1 MRTKFGK
8 KCLEVFIFFDPH
20 MWRLCCLET
29 LDMWLAQ
36 ALYNHLLM
44 GPDSKLS
51 YASKQRYLN
60 PIPAAPGITKLS
72 PIPRTV
78 LFNFSFWNETG
89 VSYMVGLLG
98 RLVIYW
104 RIPILDPILL
114 KFVKLNFSSS
124 FDAKLNFE
132 LFWRETYWLLEV
144 LWRTFKSLQL
154 QCFNKRSLLHSS
166 I

>member
-1 MRTKFGK
+1 MTDSFLTKWVQLGRENYGGPHSLKLRMRTKFGK

-60 PIPAAPGITKLS
+60 PIPAAPGIPKLS

-78 LFNFSFWNETG
+78 LFNFSAWNETG
-89 VSYMVGLLG
+89 VSSMV
-98 RLVIYW
+98 RLVQAGQVICW
-104 RIPILDPILL
+104 RIPILDQY
-114 KFVKLNFSSS
+114 
-124 FDAKLNFE
+124 
-132 LFWRETYWLLEV
+132 FW
-144 LWRTFKSLQL
+144 SLI
-154 QCFNKRSLLHSS
+154 N
-166 I
+166 